1 MEARCEKNQ
10 LFQGL
15 LPFWKIDGIPFPF
28 NGNDAL
34 CLSTEECPAQPPKM
48 SSQLTNTWQKNQN
61 KVNTKI
67 KYFCH
72 MNGDRGLAKFETR
85 NENKDVLGALEGDFK
100 VYPSKEGNKY
110 TVVTLRVYFSQ
121 PVYIYLA
128 QSPHE
133 LLSMYSL
140 EIGFGTIKLRS
151 HDFHTV
157 FKNPETNLL
166 VENTMPQPVNHT
178 YDIWIVFGHTNGLRI
193 GSWNSKNEIKTHVYH
208 DIWNLDQLSYIG
220 FSSRNKASWEVPNG
234 KYFFL
239 FFFL

>member
-1 MEARCEKNQ
+1 
-10 LFQGL
+10 
-15 LPFWKIDGIPFPF
+15 
-28 NGNDAL
+28 
-34 CLSTEECPAQPPKM
+34 
-48 SSQLTNTWQKNQN
+48 
-61 KVNTKI
+61 
-67 KYFCH
+67 

-85 NENKDVLGALEGDFK
+85 NENKDVLEALEEDFK

-110 TVVTLRVYFSQ
+110 TVVTLRVHFSQ

-151 HDFHTV
+151 HDFHTIA
-157 FKNPETNLL
+157 KNPETNLL

-234 KYFFL
+234 NIFSIL
-239 FFFL
+239 LNEETD